1 MTPDQQTPDGPTPER
16 PDPDRDRPE
25 QVPVGH
31 GERTPTRPG
40 MGWLSR
46 VPSHLPGGFRTTTV
60 AMVVAFL
67 LVLLLWNAV
76 RFDPTLNENSPV
88 YVSPAPSETTTPAP
102 VPSSTVAPTVTSATP
117 TTTAVTPTQ
126 DPDADGANPGTSVT
140 GTTAPTT
147 TTRAPGLQLPIIP
160 GFGPPATTTTAP

>member
-25 QVPVGH
+25 RVPVGH

-88 YVSPAPSETTTPAP
+88 YVPPTPVETTSPAP
-102 VPSSTVAPTVTSATP
+102 VPSSTVAPTVTP